1 MLANFTIS
9 TTHVDLGRASTVA
22 YLVTHLRSVQVPK
35 GKSVMCVTR
44 RRCSSTNSKKR
55 IEVAREF
62 PTCSPGHVNKQGNKL
77 HNPEIDTRLDTS
89 TCEPESGKT
98 NNMFDSDSVVNI
110 QETQRVK
117 PLCLEEV
124 LRIITRLEDPPSDL
138 SKDLLH
144 PCIFAVQ
151 QHSDD
156 NSEPEQA
163 SDSESEVEV
172 ETLCEPAVSQPAV
185 PTDTIKPSQTS
196 FLPHILQGKPLTAS
210 FVYKLA
216 TRRIFKPGNGS
227 LPEKT
232 SRIPI
237 SVWIFG
243 VKLNG
248 ILDTGS
254 ERSYMNGK
262 VYEDVKHLAA
272 GELQEDQTKK
282 GVLLANHST
291 CKSKGG
297 APFIIQIGSVAGEQ
311 YLSVLPDLGYS
322 LVLGVGLRDE
332 IRSSNRLQELHVEI
346 FGFSRSLFI
355 PTY

>member
-1 MLANFTIS
+1 
-9 TTHVDLGRASTVA
+9 
-22 YLVTHLRSVQVPK
+22 
-35 GKSVMCVTR
+35 
-44 RRCSSTNSKKR
+44 
-55 IEVAREF
+55 
-62 PTCSPGHVNKQGNKL
+62 
-77 HNPEIDTRLDTS
+77 
-89 TCEPESGKT
+89 
-98 NNMFDSDSVVNI
+98 MFDSDSVVNI

-117 PLCLEEV
+117 PLCSEEV
-124 LRIITRLEDPPSDL
+124 LRIITLLEDPPSDL
-138 SKDLLH
+138 SEDLLH

-163 SDSESEVEV
+163 SDSEWEVEV

-185 PTDTIKPSQTS
+185 PTDTIKPAQAS

-210 FVYKLA
+210 FVHKLA

-227 LPEKT
+227 PPEKT

-272 GELQEDQTKK
+272 GELQDDQTKK

-291 CKSKGG
+291 CK
-297 APFIIQIGSVAGEQ
+297 I
-311 YLSVLPDLGYS
+311 YS
-322 LVLGVGLRDE
+322 LVLGMDFATKFEVQIDCKNCTWKFSDSPEVFLFQPINCHE
-332 IRSSNRLQELHVEI
+332 KSAQLCAMSELQEAKLKDFLETELGKFREEHNRYELNRIVEAQ
-346 FGFSRSLFI
+346 L
-355 PTY
+355 